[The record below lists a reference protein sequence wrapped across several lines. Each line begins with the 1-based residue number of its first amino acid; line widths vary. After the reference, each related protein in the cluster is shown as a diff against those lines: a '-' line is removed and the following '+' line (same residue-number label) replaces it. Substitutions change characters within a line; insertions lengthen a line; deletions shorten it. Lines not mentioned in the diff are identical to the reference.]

1 MKKKKK
7 KEKKRARS
15 GLLSISVNLKS
26 DCFFYLEYY
35 WLGKNMQF
43 RAKISEQFAVL

>member
-7 KEKKRARS
+7 KKKKKRARS

-26 DCFFYLEYY
+26 DWFFYFGPRIL
-35 WLGKNMQF
+35 
-43 RAKISEQFAVL
+43 FAGQKYAL